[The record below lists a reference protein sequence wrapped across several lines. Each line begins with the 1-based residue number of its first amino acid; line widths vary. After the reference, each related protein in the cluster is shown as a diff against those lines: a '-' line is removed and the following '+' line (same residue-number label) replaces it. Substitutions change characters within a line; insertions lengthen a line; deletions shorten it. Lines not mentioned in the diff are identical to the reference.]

1 MRNEIN
7 NINEKGNAKQEE
19 RRRNHV
25 VSCCSVLQISIVQ
38 IDRSSISLNLCL
50 GTNLIDWLKL
60 MVQRLTKW
68 ALSDRVG
75 DNSTYPNACRIVSTG
90 CHRGAASHWRRRL
103 GLINGWTSCDACGIA
118 TSSSGCSSSSSSSCE
133 IQTELVDFASEKR
146 CRFVGYHK
154 LGTVRYTNHSKHTI
168 W

>member
-7 NINEKGNAKQEE
+7 NINAKRKRKA
-19 RRRNHV
+19 RRKKKKPR
-25 VSCCSVLQISIVQ
+25 CVLLQRVAG
-38 IDRSSISLNLCL
+38 IDRSSIGLNLCL

-60 MVQRLTKW
+60 MAQRLSKR

-75 DNSTYPNACRIVSTG
+75 DSSTYPNACRIVGTG

-118 TSSSGCSSSSSSSCE
+118 TSSSGSYSSCSSCE
-133 IQTELVDFASEKR
+133 IQTELVDFESGKG

-154 LGTVRYTNHSKHTI
+154 LGTVRYTNHNEHTI